1 MIAAS
6 ILGDIVLQ
14 TLRIMPPKFNMFFN
28 LTQNVFQLG
37 LWYGSDLARSNLR
50 TIVPRTQAGF
60 LTQVYHGKSLNDQDH
75 HYKKYIDRQ
84 LNPTM
89 DILSF
94 RLAVMSVLNLGRS
107 G

>member
-1 MIAAS
+1 
-6 ILGDIVLQ
+6 
-14 TLRIMPPKFNMFFN
+14 MFLN

-37 LWYGSDLARSNLR
+37 LWYASDLARSNLR

-89 DILSF
+89 DIVISTGCHVRPKSRTL
-94 RLAVMSVLNLGRS
+94 RIRLNLPKYNLIEVASREKLNS
-107 G
+107 V